1 VALADG
7 KITGEQFDRALEALS
22 PVSYQ
27 TLCEDLHQ
35 SWEEFE
41 RLDQVVDEKLGR
53 DAPSLLEVRKALEDC
68 RTLLGDMGRKKGGLA
83 PASPAQ
89 VPESIPARET
99 ASQLW
104 PATATVIAQDPQLT
118 AESSGPRGHLADM
131 TLEPQNRADA
141 LRRLEALAVYFRR
154 TEPHSPVS
162 YLVQRAVRWGEMPLE
177 AWLQDVINDEGVLS
191 RVRETLG
198 LKDLDGSS

>member
-1 VALADG
+1 MGDIG
-7 KITGEQFDRALEALS
+7 K
-22 PVSYQ
+22 
-27 TLCEDLHQ
+27 
-35 SWEEFE
+35 
-41 RLDQVVDEKLGR
+41 
-53 DAPSLLEVRKALEDC
+53 
-68 RTLLGDMGRKKGGLA
+68 KKGGLA

-89 VPESIPARET
+89 VPETTPAEET
-99 ASQLW
+99 ASQPW
-104 PATATVIAQDPQLT
+104 PATATVMAQDPQHP
-118 AESSGPRGHLADM
+118 AEFSGARGQLVNM